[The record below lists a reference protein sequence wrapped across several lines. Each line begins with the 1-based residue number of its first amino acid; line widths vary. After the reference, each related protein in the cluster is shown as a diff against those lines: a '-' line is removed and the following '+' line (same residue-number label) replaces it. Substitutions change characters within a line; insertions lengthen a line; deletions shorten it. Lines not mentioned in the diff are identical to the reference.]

1 MNSKLRNTLSALVVA
16 ASFLSLSYALGE
28 PPRPSTVAAHLG
40 HSAAVA
46 LATNKASAE
55 RQTRLSGQ
63 GRAQL
68 SMPYFSFGPQR
79 ANVGAR

>member
-28 PPRPSTVAAHLG
+28 PPRPATVAAQIG
-40 HSAAVA
+40 HSAAMA
-46 LATNKASAE
+46 IAANKDAAE
-55 RQTRLSGQ
+55 RQTRLNGR